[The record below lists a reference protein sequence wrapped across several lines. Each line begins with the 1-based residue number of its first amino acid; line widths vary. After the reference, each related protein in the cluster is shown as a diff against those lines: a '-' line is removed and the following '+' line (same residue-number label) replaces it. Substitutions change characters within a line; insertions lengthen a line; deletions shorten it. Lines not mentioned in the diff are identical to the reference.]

1 MSGGEHTIMHGE
13 NNTGGNL
20 WITLSKNKK
29 KLLNKL
35 QHEVWELLMESNW
48 NKTS

>member
-20 WITLSKNKK
+20 WITLSENKK
-29 KLLNKL
+29 NC
-35 QHEVWELLMESNW
+35 
-48 NKTS
+48 